1 MISQFKKMAV
11 LTAASLVIGGVPA
24 LASIPSVVAPGIA
37 HAEECHQCDF
47 PPEVHEFENGKEV
60 TGGGDAQ
67 GGSKPSTNDNGA
79 DKDGGTEDGGGGT
92 A

>member
-37 HAEECHQCDF
+37 HAEW
-47 PPEVHEFENGKEV
+47 
-60 TGGGDAQ
+60 Q
-67 GGSKPSTNDNGA
+67 GGMPAPAPEIKVPTAPNDCPNCGSPVH
-79 DKDGGTEDGGGGT
+79 GGSQPEHPPV